1 MMRYLP
7 GSRLL
12 VAGSAGVALLAPE
25 SAAETACRLHTM
37 LSTPRDGTVADR
49 LPALLT
55 LLAPPAGAADAA
67 ELLLSG
73 DEEDLHVQGPVGA
86 PPEADA
92 LNWADASANAPSS
105 SAPAPDG
112 STTVRAAGRIWA
124 VRRLAADDV
133 LTLGSWSGADA
144 ARSALTLVDGVALA
158 DGVRWDRADRPAG
171 ARSPGS
177 RTTRVVAPAAADD
190 SRPGAAEATLPP
202 WALAE
207 DDDLPPRPTAAAS
220 DDRSTPAVRGPA
232 RAGEAAAAP
241 IRSAMDAALRRCAP
255 MVVLPDGAR
264 TLVDRTLVLGR
275 QPTPRP
281 AGSATRTVTVPSPD
295 EAVSRDHLCLRVDG
309 RDLVAIDLHSTNGTT
324 LLRRGFSPIRLHPG
338 EPTLIVTG
346 DRLDLG
352 DEIVLGFEGLR

>member
-1 MMRYLP
+1 M
-7 GSRLL
+7 
-12 VAGSAGVALLAPE
+12 
-25 SAAETACRLHTM
+25 
-37 LSTPRDGTVADR
+37 
-49 LPALLT
+49 
-55 LLAPPAGAADAA
+55 
-67 ELLLSG
+67 
-73 DEEDLHVQGPVGA
+73 
-86 PPEADA
+86 
-92 LNWADASANAPSS
+92 
-105 SAPAPDG
+105 
-112 STTVRAAGRIWA
+112 RAAGRIWA

-144 ARSALTLVDGVALA
+144 ARSALPLVDGVALA
-158 DGVRWDRADRPAG
+158 DGVRWDRADRPTG

-281 AGSATRTVTVPSPD
+281 AGSDTRTVTVPSTD